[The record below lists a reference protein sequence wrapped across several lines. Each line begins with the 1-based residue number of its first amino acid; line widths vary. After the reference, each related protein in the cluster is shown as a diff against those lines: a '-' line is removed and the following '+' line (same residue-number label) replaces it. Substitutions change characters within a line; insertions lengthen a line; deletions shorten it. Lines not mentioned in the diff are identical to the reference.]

1 MVSISQTLIIRD
13 ADFNIIDTIELKPDD
28 AITRADI
35 RAIRRVH
42 KAADVIERVTTT
54 ERRPS

>member
-1 MVSISQTLIIRD
+1 MVFISQTLIIRD
-13 ADFNIIDTIELKPDD
+13 ADFNVIDTIELKPDD
-28 AITRADI
+28 EITAADI

-42 KAADVIERVTTT
+42 KGADVIERVTTT